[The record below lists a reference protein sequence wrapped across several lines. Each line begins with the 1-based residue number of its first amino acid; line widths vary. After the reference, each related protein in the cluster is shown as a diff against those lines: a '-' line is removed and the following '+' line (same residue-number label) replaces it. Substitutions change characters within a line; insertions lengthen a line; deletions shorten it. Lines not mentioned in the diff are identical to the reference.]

1 MVDRNWKGASV
12 TLLAILGFI
21 FIITQLSR
29 MVSARGSSSYG
40 PKTTDEQWLVLTPQ
54 RY

>member
-1 MVDRNWKGASV
+1 MVDRNWKGASI

-29 MVSARGSSSYG
+29 IASTRSSLYG
-40 PKTTDEQWLVLTPQ
+40 PKTTDEQWLVITPK

>member
-21 FIITQLSR
+21 FIITQISR
-29 MVSARGSSSYG
+29 MASARSPYS